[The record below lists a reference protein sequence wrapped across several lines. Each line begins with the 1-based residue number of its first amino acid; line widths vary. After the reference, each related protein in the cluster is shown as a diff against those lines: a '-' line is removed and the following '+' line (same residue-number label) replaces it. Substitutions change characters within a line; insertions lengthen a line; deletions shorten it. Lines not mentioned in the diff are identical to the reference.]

1 MTKISY
7 IKKLKEKR
15 KKKKRKKTTR
25 KTNAKKKSRIGLWTS
40 HSATVKSW
48 KI

>member
-7 IKKLKEKR
+7 IKKLKKKKE
-15 KKKKRKKTTR
+15 KKKKDDQKNKC
-25 KTNAKKKSRIGLWTS
+25 KKKSRIGLWTS